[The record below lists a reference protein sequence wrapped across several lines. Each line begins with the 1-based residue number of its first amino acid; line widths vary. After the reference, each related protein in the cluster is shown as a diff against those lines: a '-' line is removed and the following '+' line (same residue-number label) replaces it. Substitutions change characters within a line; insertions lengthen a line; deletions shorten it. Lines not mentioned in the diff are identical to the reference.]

1 MNNMELIIPGPAVT
15 VLAGHSVVSDTI
27 MQLLNI
33 LTTSSITFLQYSN
46 INFLEK
52 DTLNTNAIKNIRH
65 LSVQVVMLLPVKY
78 FKKISGYNSL
88 YFVDNSNKRQ

>member
-33 LTTSSITFLQYSN
+33 LTTSFITFLQYNN
-46 INFLEK
+46 IYFPER
-52 DTLNTNAIKNIRH
+52 DTLNAKNAIEN
-65 LSVQVVMLLPVKY
+65 
-78 FKKISGYNSL
+78 F
-88 YFVDNSNKRQ
+88 